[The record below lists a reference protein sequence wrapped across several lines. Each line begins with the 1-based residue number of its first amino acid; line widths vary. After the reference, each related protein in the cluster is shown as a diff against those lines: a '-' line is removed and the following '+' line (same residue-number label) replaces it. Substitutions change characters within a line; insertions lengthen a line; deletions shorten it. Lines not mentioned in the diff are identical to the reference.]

1 MLKWSRRS
9 ERATLEERDVKRT
22 FSGDA
27 LVRLESSPKCAPQRR
42 LSERTSL
49 SAEKDHIS

>member
-1 MLKWSRRS
+1 LKDETLS
-9 ERATLEERDVKRT
+9 ET

-27 LVRLESSPKCAPQRR
+27 LARLGSSPKCAPQRR

-49 SAEKDHIS
+49 SVSRLKRTMSHEP